1 MTPALW
7 GLAAAACW
15 GTTEFVA
22 RLSGR
27 GIGPANTLLGMLVVA
42 MAIVSLWVWID
53 GAAFSWTAAGLH
65 WLVATGVGFAGGLL
79 LLFASLTR
87 GPVAVASPVV
97 SSYPAFIVIGALALG
112 IVPTPVQGIAI
123 VAILVGVAVVAR
135 YAHPEEPGED
145 GAGADRRIWPTV
157 ALGVASAVVFAMGIM
172 AGREASA
179 IYGELQALWFNRLF
193 ALLSLA
199 AYMLIVRTRV
209 DLPRRWWPALAAMG
223 LLDTLGVMAIFIGT
237 AGEGA
242 AVAAATSAPVTVV
255 TVVLAAIFLRERVP
269 PIQWC
274 GIAIV
279 VAGAAALGYH
289 G

>member
-123 VAILVGVAVVAR
+123 AAILVGVAVVAR
-135 YAHPEEPGED
+135 YAHPEEPDED

-157 ALGVASAVVFAMGIM
+157 ALGVASAAVFAMGIM

>member
-7 GLAAAACW
+7 GLVAAGCW

-112 IVPTPVQGIAI
+112 IVPTPVQAAAI

-157 ALGVASAVVFAMGIM
+157 ALGVASAAVFAMGIM

-179 IYGELQALWFNRLF
+179 IYGELHALWFNRLF

-199 AYMLIVRTRV
+199 AYMLIVRTSV
-209 DLPRRWWPALAAMG
+209 DLPQRWWPALAAMG

-279 VAGAAALGYH
+279 VAGAATLGYH

>member
-7 GLAAAACW
+7 GLVAAGCW

-112 IVPTPVQGIAI
+112 IVPTPVQGISI

-135 YAHPEEPGED
+135 YAHPEEPRED

-157 ALGVASAVVFAMGIM
+157 ALGVASAAVFALGVM

-199 AYMLIVRTRV
+199 AYMLIVRTPV

-269 PIQWC
+269 PIQWG

-279 VAGAAALGYH
+279 VAGAATLGYH